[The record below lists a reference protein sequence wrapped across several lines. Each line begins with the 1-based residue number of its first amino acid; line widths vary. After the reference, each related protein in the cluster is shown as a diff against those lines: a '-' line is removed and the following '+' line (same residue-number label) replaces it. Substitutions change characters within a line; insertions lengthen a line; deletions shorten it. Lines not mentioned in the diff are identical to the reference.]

1 MKNLFRL
8 YIDESGN
15 HNYSKFDELGKRY
28 LGLTGIIIDS
38 EAYENDLQPRV
49 KSIKKIFSN
58 DPDEE
63 VIFHREDIINK
74 RGYFSKLKDLE
85 IEKEFNKQ
93 FISLLKEVD
102 YYICCVVIDKKVH
115 LEKYGKAAEHPYHY
129 CLRSMLERYTHFLE
143 PRGKGDVY
151 AESRGREED
160 MALKSVYEKFYNNG
174 TYFRTP
180 EYVQMYLTSREIK
193 IKQKIRC
200 VEGLELA
207 DSLALPTK
215 LDVLKTYNVL
225 DQLTENFTKTMIN
238 SIQKKYCRGNN
249 STKIKGYG
257 KKML

>member
-15 HNYSKFDELGKRY
+15 HNYSTSDDLGKKY
-28 LGLTGIIIDS
+28 LGLTGVIINSDT
-38 EAYENDLQPRV
+38 YEKNLQPRI
-49 KSIKKIFSN
+49 KSIKKIFSS

-63 VIFHREDIINK
+63 IILHREDIINK
-74 RGYFSKLKDLE
+74 RGHFAKLNYPE

-102 YYICCVVIDKKVH
+102 YNICATVIDKKSH
-115 LEKYGKAAEHPYHY
+115 LEKYGKSAEHPYHY

-160 MALKSVYEKFYNNG
+160 MALKDVYEKFYNNG

-180 EYVQMYLTSREIK
+180 EYIQAYLTSKEIK
-193 IKQKIRC
+193 IKQKIKSID
-200 VEGLELA
+200 GLELA
-207 DSLALPTK
+207 DLLALPTK
-215 LDVLKTYNVL
+215 LDVLKTYDVL
-225 DQLTENFTKTMIN
+225 DQLTENFTKTVIN
-238 SIQKKYCRGNN
+238 SVQNKYCRGNN